1 MKSMTGFGYGE
12 YRDDT
17 RQVTLSLKSYNNRFL
32 DIVVYLPPPL
42 AALEQRLRDY
52 LLAKVLRG
60 RVELSVK
67 LTHSGPGKV
76 LPDPETVRAHIAA
89 LRQLAAA
96 AGIRERIRISHLL
109 RLEGLFRS
117 EATVDVE
124 ELWQALQPA
133 LEAVFQDFEGMRLR
147 EGEHTRRDIAGL
159 LQVIGGELGRVE
171 ARAPGIEAKVR
182 SALGERFR
190 EVVGDSV
197 EESRLLTETAAIL
210 VKADIHEEL
219 TRLASH
225 LDHFQAFLAEE
236 GAVGKKMDFLCQEM
250 NREFNTLG
258 AKNIQPAIDTSVVV
272 LKDTLEKI
280 REQLRNVE

>member
-1 MKSMTGFGYGE
+1 M
-12 YRDDT
+12 
-17 RQVTLSLKSYNNRFL
+17 
-32 DIVVYLPPPL
+32 
-42 AALEQRLRDY
+42 
-52 LLAKVLRG
+52 
-60 RVELSVK
+60 RV
-67 LTHSGPGKV
+67 
-76 LPDPETVRAHIAA
+76 
-89 LRQLAAA
+89 
-96 AGIRERIRISHLL
+96 
-109 RLEGLFRS
+109 
-117 EATVDVE
+117 
-124 ELWQALQPA
+124 
-133 LEAVFQDFEGMRLR
+133 R

-159 LQVIGGELGRVE
+159 LAVIAAELGSVE

-182 SALGERFR
+182 TALGERFR
-190 EVVGDSV
+190 DVVGDSV

-225 LDHFQAFLAEE
+225 LDHFQAFLEEE

-258 AKNIQPAIDTSVVV
+258 AKNIQPEIDTSVVV